1 MPRVSLKKTEYMT
14 ADLYAYIIGQMVTKG
29 ITQRELGEEL
39 GLSQQVTSSKLR
51 RKALSTKELIAT
63 VNYLDI
69 DAATIG
75 QLIGGRK

>member
-1 MPRVSLKKTEYMT
+1 MPRLSLKKTEYMA

-29 ITQRELGEEL
+29 ITQKELGEEL

-63 VNYLDI
+63 VNYLEI
-69 DAATIG
+69 EGQTIARMF
-75 QLIGGRK
+75 GRE